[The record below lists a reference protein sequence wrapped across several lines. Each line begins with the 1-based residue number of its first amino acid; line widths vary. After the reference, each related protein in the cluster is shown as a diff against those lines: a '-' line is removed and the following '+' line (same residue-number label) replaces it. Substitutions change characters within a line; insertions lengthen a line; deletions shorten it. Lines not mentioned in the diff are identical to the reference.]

1 VPAELQILADVATY
15 RLRRLEM
22 ANLAGATAL
31 ALTLHLGSGETAL
44 RLVFGLLLNLLV
56 YLNNDFHDRDDD
68 LLASAREQSKTAF
81 LVAHRGAAIRAQVG
95 LAALLAVIAGVADR
109 GLWIPLV
116 FGGGV
121 CWAYSAVLKHR
132 PVVDVAAMMI
142 WGVTMSMVGVPPEH
156 LPTAMPLLV
165 MLGLFSGVFESVQV
179 LRDHD
184 TDRARGVRT
193 TAVLLG
199 PARCTMLARSIA
211 VLAGLY
217 VLVAFGALVAL
228 PTFVVVILPMRGRDP
243 VRVWQRIRVLCG
255 LTFVAACVTVWR
267 SGP

>member
-1 VPAELQILADVATY
+1 MPAELQILADVATY

-22 ANLAGATAL
+22 ANLAAATAL
-31 ALTLHLGSGETAL
+31 ALTLHLGPSETAL

-68 LLASAREQSKTAF
+68 LLASARDQDKTSF
-81 LVAHRGAAIRAQVG
+81 LVAHRDAAIRAQVG
-95 LAALLAVIAGVADR
+95 LAALLALVAAVADR
-109 GLWIPLV
+109 GLWIPLL

-121 CWAYSAVLKHR
+121 CWAYSAVLKRR
-132 PVVDVAAMMI
+132 PVVDVAAMMA

-156 LPTAMPLLV
+156 LRTATPLLV
-165 MLGLFSGVFESVQV
+165 MLGLFSGVFESIQV

-184 TDRARGVRT
+184 SDRDRGVRT

-211 VLAGLY
+211 AVAGLY
-217 VLVAFGALVAL
+217 VLIAFGALVAL
-228 PTFVVVILPMRGRDP
+228 PTLVAAILPMRGRDP

-255 LTFVAACVTVWR
+255 LTFVAACITVWR
-267 SGP
+267 SAP